1 MQTEQ
6 ELKDNFPDIYNAFEE
21 KGYKLTFF
29 KRKSEKLKYICECGI
44 EKEVLYDYFTK
55 NNNCRTCTEA
65 KLKEKPSEKEYT
77 DTITGEIWKPIT
89 GGWISDFGNAKSSVC
104 KKLTLCS
111 TKFRYH
117 INSKNQYASRL
128 VAEAFQIENY
138 EKLEDK
144 NYVVSHIDKDP
155 SNNKV
160 GNLKIVTKSDI
171 GHINGSRSRQSDE
184 FKEKINWSQ
193 NRFRDIENVK
203 VLELP
208 EHTIYKNGEI
218 WNGSRFLIFSK
229 KDNYCSIR
237 VSEKNYKIHR
247 LICYAFSPIEGKNN
261 FSEYDDL
268 QVNHKDG
275 NTLNNNADNL
285 EWVSSS
291 ENMFHSYE
299 NNLNKKVRNVSQYS
313 LDNVFIA
320 EYPSIAE
327 ASRKTEEPEHRIRTI
342 AQGKTNSLSK
352 YIWKFKNDE
361 ETEEYSRKYSKK

>member
-6 ELKDNFPDIYNAFEE
+6 ELKDNFPDIYNAFKE

-29 KRKSEKLKYICECGI
+29 TRKSEKLKYICECGI
-44 EKEVLYDYFTK
+44 EKEILYGYFTK
-55 NNNCRTCTEA
+55 NKKCRDCTELE
-65 KLKEKPSEKEYT
+65 LKEKPSEEEYT
-77 DTITGEIWKPIT
+77 DEITGEHWKPII
-89 GGWISDFGNAKSSVC
+89 GGWISNFGNAKNSLG
-104 KKLTLCS
+104 KKATLCL
-111 TKFRYH
+111 TKFRYF
-117 INSKNQYASRL
+117 INGKNQYASRL

-138 EKLEDK
+138 EKLDDK

-155 SNNKV
+155 LNNKLE
-160 GNLKIVTKSDI
+160 NLIIVTKSE
-171 GHINGSRSRQSDE
+171 INSDNGKKSRQSDE
-184 FKEKINWSQ
+184 FKEKINWTQ

-203 VLELP
+203 VSELP
-208 EHTIYKNGEI
+208 DHTIYKNGEI
-218 WNGSRFLIFSK
+218 WNGSRFLVFSK
-229 KDNYCSIR
+229 SENYLRLSKD
-237 VSEKNYKIHR
+237 KNYKIHR
-247 LICYAFSPIEGKNN
+247 LICYAFNPIEGKNN

-285 EWVSSS
+285 EWVSNS

-299 NNLNKKVRNVSQYS
+299 NNLNKKVRNVLQYS
-313 LDNVFIA
+313 LDNVFMA

-352 YIWKFKNDE
+352 YIWKFKNEE